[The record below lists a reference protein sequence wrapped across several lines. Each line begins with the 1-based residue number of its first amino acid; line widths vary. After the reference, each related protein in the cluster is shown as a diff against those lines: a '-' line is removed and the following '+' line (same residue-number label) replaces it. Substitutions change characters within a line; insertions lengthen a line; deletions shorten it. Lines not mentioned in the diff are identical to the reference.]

1 MLGGAK
7 GERSMRVGLIAALVA
22 AAIAILI
29 GVGLGLYYQRVG
41 DQLADIKSR
50 LVTEEQLT
58 RPQDSETVSG
68 IKLAPIQCARVYD
81 LRANPIARR
90 LRRVEI
96 RALWRHCEKIADIAA
111 GLDKIERQP
120 PQ

>member
-1 MLGGAK
+1 
-7 GERSMRVGLIAALVA
+7 MRVGLIAALVA

-41 DQLADIKSR
+41 DQLTDIRAK
-50 LVTEEQLT
+50 LVTEEQLA
-58 RPQDSETVSG
+58 RPDDPETLAG
-68 IKLAPIQCARVYD
+68 IKAAPEHCAQVYD

-96 RALWRHCEKIADIAA
+96 RALWRQCEKIADVAA
-111 GLDKIERQP
+111 GLDKIERKSAP
-120 PQ
+120 